1 MADKWGW
8 KLPETRVFEV
18 RPEAGRVKRKKWVV
32 RHGSCTLCRRKE
44 VRSFFRLCPEQ
55 SFLRWFSPRGSF
67 LFCFSFHCSQ
77 CIYAAALYELYSNAH
92 PAFVFILITL
102 RLRLSLLF
110 LHHSRRSLL
119 LQRWFPPLLRT
130 HRNCPLPRIPLLLRS
145 RSLLPRV
152 PGSRS

>member
-1 MADKWGW
+1 MPPLTAHKPLMEF
-8 KLPETRVFEV
+8 LPSENGKVLCFSLLSPDI
-18 RPEAGRVKRKKWVV
+18 PES
-32 RHGSCTLCRRKE
+32 RHKHR
-44 VRSFFRLCPEQ
+44 VRSFFRFVSGTIVP
-55 SFLRWFSPRGSF
+55 SVVFTSRIIS
-67 LFCFSFHCSQ
+67 FCFSFHCSQ

-110 LHHSRRSLL
+110 LHHSRRSFL

>member
-1 MADKWGW
+1 MPPLTAHKPLMEF
-8 KLPETRVFEV
+8 LPSENGKVLCFSLLSPDI
-18 RPEAGRVKRKKWVV
+18 PES
-32 RHGSCTLCRRKE
+32 RHKHR

>member
-1 MADKWGW
+1 MPPLTAHKPLMEFLPSENGKVLCFHCFPQTFQRADISTASVHSSGC
-8 KLPETRVFEV
+8 V
-18 RPEAGRVKRKKWVV
+18 RNN
-32 RHGSCTLCRRKE
+32 
-44 VRSFFRLCPEQ
+44 RSFGGFHHADHF
-55 SFLRWFSPRGSF
+55 FL
-67 LFCFSFHCSQ
+67 FSFHCSQ

-110 LHHSRRSLL
+110 LHHSRRSFL
-119 LQRWFPPLLRT
+119 LQKWFPPLLRT